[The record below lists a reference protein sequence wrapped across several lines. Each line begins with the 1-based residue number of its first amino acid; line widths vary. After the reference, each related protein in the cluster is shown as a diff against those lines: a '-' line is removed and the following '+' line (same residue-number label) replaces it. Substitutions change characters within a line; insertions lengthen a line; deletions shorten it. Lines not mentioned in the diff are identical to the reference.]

1 MKSISFIF
9 LIGRITLI
17 TAAITPSFLMCH
29 IRTPLRTDR
38 KDITHKNAANYRKK
52 PKNKPKPQACSDD
65 TEEQNND
72 KHHGYHPNP
81 VVLTGV
87 SHIMNGALNIAQD
100 PHSRP
105 NVGHSIASIVHGIA
119 TIIIEKLARRKI
131 ALKNWHILEQCYNEA
146 CRDICNQITHIMKN
160 EL

>member
-1 MKSISFIF
+1 MKSISLIF

-17 TAAITPSFLMCH
+17 TAAITPSFLICH
-29 IRTPLRTDR
+29 IRTPLKSHRQ
-38 KDITHKNAANYRKK
+38 DITHKSIAHYRKK
-52 PKNKPKPQACSDD
+52 PKNKPKPQVSPDD
-65 TEEQNND
+65 LEEQDND
-72 KHHGYHPNP
+72 KHGYRPNP

-105 NVGHSIASIVHGIA
+105 NVGHSIASIVHGIV

-131 ALKNWHILEQCYNEA
+131 ALKDWHILEQCYNEA
-146 CRDICNQITHIMKN
+146 CRDIGNQIAYMMKN